1 MENSANFC
9 FCIISPILMFVI
21 FFIIF
26 IHLLRLIYNFSKK
39 KNRQIFFFTR
49 GLAEALK
56 TFVTFSN
63 CICKSHMQFE
73 NFWWNPSYFPLQNSE
88 QSRASEL
95 REHPFDEHMP
105 NDEQHII
112 NQCRSNGKSSVKND
126 YLRLATAIDRIAF
139 IFYLLLFTIF
149 AIAYSIWF
157 IRL

>member
-1 MENSANFC
+1 MENSVNFF
-9 FCIISPILMFVI
+9 FCITSPIPMFVI
-21 FFIIF
+21 LFIIF
-26 IHLLRLIYNFSKK
+26 FCLLRLIYNLSKE
-39 KNRQIFFFTR
+39 KNRQIFFVTR
-49 GLAEALK
+49 GSDEALK
-56 TFVTFSN
+56 TFCTFSN
-63 CICKSHMQFE
+63 YICKSHMQFE
-73 NFWWNPSYFPLQNSE
+73 KVWWNPSYFLLQNSE

-157 IRL
+157 ISL